1 MAIKNI
7 ALTNFRNYKNLS
19 LKLETGISVFTGTNG
34 IGKTT
39 ILEAISVLGSGRSF
53 RLGKNEDFIRHGEAQ
68 GNLAGDVELNGLSS
82 KIKIEIHSQG
92 KKVFLDNKYVR
103 RLSAITNLLPSVVFS
118 PGDHR
123 IIEGDSAD
131 RKNFLNRAASIL
143 DYSYAENLSSYNRV
157 LTQRNQLLKKLT
169 KEGASFSKAE
179 AELSIWDD
187 QLKEHGLKLME
198 QRRAYIGALQEKI
211 IHEYDLIAGKR
222 DQFMAIYV
230 PLGNEEE
237 IYSEENFTD
246 AIHKIFSFALK
257 DSLRRDLVVGT
268 TSAGPHK
275 DEILLTL
282 GGNKVKFYGSQG
294 EKRTCALALRLGEV
308 ALFKEKHRRAP
319 VLLIDDVSSELD
331 SNRRRSLV
339 ELLQK
344 EDAQVFITAT
354 ELPSTLMKDLGKS
367 FQHWDLVALGEDR

>member
-1 MAIKNI
+1 
-7 ALTNFRNYKNLS
+7 
-19 LKLETGISVFTGTNG
+19 
-34 IGKTT
+34 
-39 ILEAISVLGSGRSF
+39 
-53 RLGKNEDFIRHGEAQ
+53 
-68 GNLAGDVELNGLSS
+68 
-82 KIKIEIHSQG
+82 
-92 KKVFLDNKYVR
+92 
-103 RLSAITNLLPSVVFS
+103 
-118 PGDHR
+118 
-123 IIEGDSAD
+123 
-131 RKNFLNRAASIL
+131 
-143 DYSYAENLSSYNRV
+143 
-157 LTQRNQLLKKLT
+157 
-169 KEGASFSKAE
+169 
-179 AELSIWDD
+179 
-187 QLKEHGLKLME
+187 
-198 QRRAYIGALQEKI
+198 
-211 IHEYDLIAGKR
+211 
-222 DQFMAIYV
+222 MAIYV